1 MNSIVVKV
9 GGSLALHPEKLRALC
24 TKLTEI
30 SKKHKLIIVP
40 GGGEFADVVRS
51 LDKRF
56 SLSCGTSHRMAIL
69 SMDQYGLL
77 LSDLIPN
84 SIAVRKLEEIKY
96 SFEQGKLPVFLPS
109 YLLLNEEE
117 LENSWDVTSD
127 TIALYIAKKLEAP
140 KILLITDVDGIFTSD
155 PKTHSEA
162 RLIERL
168 SACELLEMDK
178 RTSVDEAL
186 PKMLLKSRITCVV
199 VNGLFHERVKAIL
212 DDQPAVCTM
221 II

>member
-1 MNSIVVKV
+1 
-9 GGSLALHPEKLRALC
+9 
-24 TKLTEI
+24 
-30 SKKHKLIIVP
+30 
-40 GGGEFADVVRS
+40 
-51 LDKRF
+51 
-56 SLSCGTSHRMAIL
+56 MAIL
-69 SMDQYGLL
+69 GMDQYGLL

-84 SIAVRKLEEIKY
+84 SVAVRKLEEIKN

-109 YLLLNEEE
+109 YLLLNEDQ

-140 KILLITDVDGIFTSD
+140 KILLITDVDGIFTND
-155 PKTHSEA
+155 PKTHTEA

-178 RTSVDEAL
+178 RTSVDKAL

-199 VNGLFHERVKAIL
+199 VNGLFPERVKAIL
-212 DDQPAVCTM
+212 DDQPAVCT
-221 II
+221 IDYLIVNFGLKINRLAIKLLR